1 MAADW
6 LNGATTAILKV
17 PSAIIKK
24 EYNYLINPQ
33 HPDFKSI
40 KLTGTEDFSFDIRF

>member
-1 MAADW
+1 MEIETD
-6 LNGATTAILKV
+6 TFK
-17 PSAIIKK
+17 KK

-33 HPDFKSI
+33 HPDFKFI